1 MREPITA
8 APASPLRLADATLA
22 DGTHAD
28 VHVAD
33 GRIAAD
39 PSPDA
44 RVIELGGALLVPAFV
59 DGHIHLD
66 RSFLGTRWRPHEVRA
81 TLQGR
86 IEAERAALLEV
97 DAEVPIVDRAV
108 LLAQRAAGFGTGYL
122 RSHVDVHPEAGLT
135 RLEAVLEARER
146 LRDAC
151 DVQVV
156 AFPQRGVLAAPGT
169 AALLDA
175 AVRDGADA
183 VGGLDP
189 ATFDGDVEGQLRIVF
204 DVAERHGVRV
214 DVHLHDAG
222 TLGTFQLR
230 RIAWHARERGLQGR
244 VTASHAYSLG
254 MVDGDELRAT
264 AQALAEAGVSIMTN
278 GPGATAMPPV
288 LALRA
293 EGVLVFAG
301 TDNIRDAWWPY
312 GSGDML
318 ERASMI
324 GYRQGMFTDD
334 ELRVALDL
342 ATNASAQAIGVDD
355 YGLQVGARANLVA
368 IAAPSAAEAVASPPD
383 RLLVVHDGRV
393 IAGTPG

>member
-1 MREPITA
+1 L
-8 APASPLRLADATLA
+8 AP
-22 DGTHAD
+22 
-28 VHVAD
+28 
-33 GRIAAD
+33 
-39 PSPDA
+39 
-44 RVIELGGALLVPAFV
+44 
-59 DGHIHLD
+59 
-66 RSFLGTRWRPHEVRA
+66 WRPHEVRA
-81 TLQGR
+81 RLQ
-86 IEAERAALLEV
+86 
-97 DAEVPIVDRAV
+97 
-108 LLAQRAAGFGTGYL
+108 
-122 RSHVDVHPEAGLT
+122 
-135 RLEAVLEARER
+135 
-146 LRDAC
+146 C
-151 DVQVV
+151 
-156 AFPQRGVLAAPGT
+156 GVLAAAGT
-169 AALLDA
+169 AELLDA
-175 AVRDGADA
+175 AVRAGTDA
-183 VGGLDP
+183 VGRLDP
-189 ATFDGDVEGQLRIVF
+189 AAFDGDIEGQLRIVF

-264 AQALAEAGVSIMTN
+264 VHALAEAGVSIMTN

-293 EGVLVFAG
+293 AGVLMFAG

-318 ERASMI
+318 DRASMI

-342 ATNASAQAIGVDD
+342 ATSASAWTIGVDHYELD
-355 YGLQVGARANLVA
+355 VGARANLVA
-368 IAAPSAAEAVASPPD
+368 TAARSAAEAVASPPD

-393 IAGTPG
+393 IAGTVS